1 MLKEITQA
9 IVEFLFPAT
18 CVGCGKWG
26 NFICSKCS
34 KSLLRITPPICN
46 RCGKPE
52 TTGTFCPDCWNSV
65 TKIDG
70 IRSVF
75 RFEGVIRQAVHDL
88 KYHHLKALSG
98 NMACYLFEYL
108 AKNPIDTDALMPVPI
123 HKNRIKQR
131 GYNQSELIAKHLGKM
146 LDLPVITTCLIRSR
160 DSLPQARSEDVA
172 QRKKNVLGAFSCAD
186 KAGTFKNIVLI
197 DDVCT
202 SGATLEACA
211 VTLKKSGF
219 QSVWGLTVARE
230 I

>member
-1 MLKEITQA
+1 MLREITQA

-26 NFICSKCS
+26 NFICSQCS
-34 KSLLRITPPICN
+34 KSLPRISPPFCKK
-46 RCGKPE
+46 CGKPE
-52 TTGTFCPDCWNSV
+52 TSGTFCPVCWSYQG
-65 TKIDG
+65 KIDG

-75 RFEGVIRQAVHDL
+75 HFDGVIRQAIHDL

-98 NMACYLFEYL
+98 PIADYLVQYL
-108 AKNPIDTDALMPVPI
+108 RENPMSGDALVPVPI

-131 GYNQSELIAKHLGKM
+131 GYNQSVLIAERLGKM
-146 LDLPVITTCLIRSR
+146 LDLPVITTVLVRNR
-160 DSLPQARSEDVA
+160 DSLPQARSTNVE
-172 QRKKNVLGAFSCAD
+172 QRKRNVLGAFSCNDDPIAYKD
-186 KAGTFKNIVLI
+186 IILI

-211 VTLKKSGF
+211 VALKNSGF
-219 QSVWGLTVARE
+219 NSVWGLTVARE